1 MSVTIPSDWRSVSTE
16 WCRDLLNSTIV
27 MLTGDL
33 TSSFSASATLGKQ
46 KTPRVGTDEGN
57 AEKDQMQAKKRKL
70 EQFMD
75 HAVRVGRAA
84 FRVRARLGRR
94 SATGVA

>member
-1 MSVTIPSDWRSVSTE
+1 M
-16 WCRDLLNSTIV
+16 
-27 MLTGDL
+27 
-33 TSSFSASATLGKQ
+33 LGKQ
-46 KTPRVGTDEGN
+46 KTPHVGTDEGN

-94 SATGVA
+94 SATGVAQGPPCNLCARQIYYSVRLNGS